1 MKAAHP
7 QRTAVSDEKP
17 RPVDEPAAGGQL
29 TDRNPFPTHITAVGT
44 GGEPVRVELTM
55 LEGVMFAPHLDTLPL
70 SPEVRQYVT
79 QFCAM
84 WSGSVLTTGKVR
96 TEYPTPPRRGQ
107 LRFTESQLHAM
118 LGLADDESLV
128 AVVVDPLTSS
138 VRFVV
143 ESPRL
148 APKEWNSEPPGI
160 GLPISAWYEG
170 RTGDGHDGGLDA
182 AQRQLAALQA
192 RSETSQREWA
202 DAIGAARRR
211 VDALRADTAR
221 AGATS

>member
-7 QRTAVSDEKP
+7 QRTPARDP
-17 RPVDEPAAGGQL
+17 RPEQVDEPAAGGDL
-29 TDRNPFPTHITAVGT
+29 TASNPLPTHMMAMGT
-44 GGEPVRVELTM
+44 DGTPVRVELAM
-55 LEGVMFAPHLDTLPL
+55 LEGVMFAPYLDKLPV

-96 TEYPTPPRRGQ
+96 TQYPAPPRRGQ
-107 LRFTESQLHAM
+107 LLFHESQLHAM

-148 APKEWNSEPPGI
+148 GPKEWNSEPPMI

-170 RTGDGHDGGLDA
+170 RTGDGDSGGVDA
-182 AQRQLAALQA
+182 AQRQLDALVA

-202 DAIGAARRR
+202 EAIGAARRR
-211 VDALRADTAR
+211 VDALRGEAA
-221 AGATS
+221 S